1 MFIST
6 YSSWKYLR
14 NIRVGNGRESIIYG
28 SGSIGIFLFIYFA
41 KSQDKCENSGFIIK
55 KHSPVIPR
63 LNSSKTQSGTSGKTK
78 RINGCAYI
86 LAERHE
92 SGIPSQ
98 FDSFLFQLLGHGYTI
113 G

>member
-6 YSSWKYLR
+6 YPSWEYLR
-14 NIRVGNGRESIIYG
+14 NIRVGNGRKSIIYC

-41 KSQDKCENSGFIIK
+41 KSQDKSKNPGLIIK
-55 KHSPVIPR
+55 KHSPVISR
-63 LNSSKTQSGTSGKTK
+63 LNSAKTQSGTSGKTK
-78 RINGCAYI
+78 CINSCAYI

-98 FDSFLFQLLGHGYTI
+98 LDSFFF
-113 G
+113 